1 MTRKLIIYVAVM
13 MLWATGAQAA
23 ELGISFND
31 FSAQV
36 AFRSQVG
43 SYDSGRSIFGVRGL
57 YNDDEDTELVS
68 ASFDVLGPIGST
80 GLEIGAGVNL
90 YYVETSA
97 PGSSVTDDVAAGGIG
112 AIVRFT
118 PPGLERLNFSGRVY
132 YCPDIFTGLD
142 GEKVLETQIK
152 AAFEIAPQ
160 AEVFVYYNDVEVDIE
175 NKGSR
180 TIDDTFRVGLS
191 LSF

>member
-1 MTRKLIIYVAVM
+1 MTRKMIITLMVM
-13 MLWATGAQAA
+13 ILWTTAAQAA

-36 AFRSQVG
+36 AFSSEVG

-57 YNDDEDTELVS
+57 YNDDEDTEMVS
-68 ASFDVLGPIGST
+68 ASFDVLGPIANT

-90 YYVETSA
+90 YYLGTSA
-97 PGSSVTDDVAAGGIG
+97 AGSSVTDDVAAAGIG

-118 PPGLERLNFSGRVY
+118 PPGLEKLSFSGRVY
-132 YCPDIFTGLD
+132 YCPDVFTDLD
-142 GEKVLETQIK
+142 GEKVLETRLK

-160 AEVFVYYNDVEVDIE
+160 AEVFAYYNKVEVDIE

-180 TIDDTFRVGLS
+180 TIDDTVRVGLS